1 MRRGN
6 ERESPGRN
14 GLDGADV
21 TCSGDE
27 VVPPTLGLVLVLC
40 AWRYVALPAGTISL
54 AYGMRKLPTKV
65 FLYDPVFVS
74 LARPE
79 TTQR

>member
-1 MRRGN
+1 MSRLGK
-6 ERESPGRN
+6 

-21 TCSGDE
+21 SFSGDD
-27 VVPPTLGLVLVLC
+27 VVPPTLGLVLTLS
-40 AWRYVALPAGTISL
+40 AWRYIALPAGTIAL

-74 LARPE
+74 LAIPNQYNAHSE
-79 TTQR
+79 PFT